1 MNCIAVIPA
10 RGGSKRIQ
18 NKNIYQILGK
28 PAISYAISTALKSEL
43 FSDVFVST
51 DSPEIAS
58 ISKSHGATVGNLRD
72 STLSD
77 DHSTTLDV
85 ISGFINSELNSRNY
99 PDFICCIYP
108 VTPLLTSNRLQEGYF
123 LVAQNPLNFVF
134 SAVPANS
141 PPERIF
147 RLSEKLE
154 PIFGTANQ
162 IDVRTQDLPQQFNDA
177 GQFYWGA
184 TSLWLSQDSII
195 GRYSKAVKLGKHE
208 VIDVDEI
215 EDMKLVEILLR
226 ARNDGSS

>member
-1 MNCIAVIPA
+1 
-10 RGGSKRIQ
+10 
-18 NKNIYQILGK
+18 
-28 PAISYAISTALKSEL
+28 
-43 FSDVFVST
+43 
-51 DSPEIAS
+51 
-58 ISKSHGATVGNLRD
+58 
-72 STLSD
+72 
-77 DHSTTLDV
+77 V

-162 IDVRTQDLPQQFNDA
+162 IDVRTQDLTQQFNDA

-208 VIDVDEI
+208 VIDVDENNALAAEYGIRGVPTLIMLEENI
-215 EDMKLVEILLR
+215 EVKRMSGNKTVEELKEWVG
-226 ARNDGSS
+226 DGN